1 MSFLKVSRTR
11 IRNDFLN
18 VAQRLTLN
26 KIKIE
31 QEEYTF
37 TCNEIG
43 VRCNL
48 ERPRGGMTQP
58 PCCSEIFVGMKMVV
72 AAEMMEKKMN
82 RGCFIG
88 TTAFE

>member
-43 VRCNL
+43 VRCNFK
-48 ERPRGGMTQP
+48 RPRGGMTQP
-58 PCCSEIFVGMKMVV
+58 PCCNEIFVGMKMVV
-72 AAEMMEKKMN
+72 AAEMMERNMN

-88 TTAFE
+88 TKA